1 MSSVIIL
8 ALVLLGYTDAC
19 FEGKCLCH
27 KELRLIDCTAV
38 GLHSTPHPK
47 STQDNYTSILLRD
60 NYLQHLNFSSL
71 FKVLPRVVLLDLH
84 YYVTISWVFNHPSQS
99 RSFLIVS
106 IQPPR
111 FQPILLQRFQ
121 LPAKQNKI
129 RMIHPLL
136 PLTQK
141 EQPNLIR
148 NKRKPK

>member
-1 MSSVIIL
+1 MP
-8 ALVLLGYTDAC
+8 
-19 FEGKCLCH
+19 
-27 KELRLIDCTAV
+27 
-38 GLHSTPHPK
+38 HSK
-47 STQDNYTSILLRD
+47 STLDKYTSFLLRD

-121 LPAKQNKI
+121 LPAKQNQI

-136 PLTQK
+136 PLTLK
-141 EQPNLIR
+141 ELPNLIR
-148 NKRKPK
+148 NKSKPVIGDRVSCPTFHNLNIRDMSFSTLAAKVTTFLGHHV